1 MQHEEIEKGN
11 IHIIHNLEFANI
23 TERDSYTPS
32 TEDINK
38 ICLVLEPYGF
48 FALRSIEP
56 IDWRGL
62 SSITI
67 DLADFSVYSKD
78 QTNELLNFKSD
89 TYDIGATEYKCG
101 YKRGG
106 KEVFGIEVDFGTI
119 PSNTSKTATIPNFD
133 NMDKI
138 WINTSESYTKS
149 QVQNQT
155 LAIQH
160 LPASTTS
167 WGIMLCID
175 HTAKQILVRTNGDY
189 STYTETKIILN
200 YTKGA

>member
-1 MQHEEIEKGN
+1 MEHKNIKKGN

-23 TERDSYTPS
+23 TERDSYTPT

-106 KEVFGIEVDFGTI
+106 KEVFGIEVDCGALPNSTTKLTPI
-119 PSNTSKTATIPNFD
+119 PNYNSNFNYWIDTSKSYSKDSVKHVIPLPNVAGSPYHILAD
-133 NMDKI
+133 ILPEDKI
-138 WINTSESYTKS
+138 RIITSANYTGF
-149 QVQNQT
+149 
-155 LAIQH
+155 
-160 LPASTTS
+160 TT
-167 WGIMLCID
+167 
-175 HTAKQILVRTNGDY
+175 
-189 STYTETKIILN
+189 TKITLN
-200 YTKGA
+200 YTKE